1 MGPQPLLSAAP
12 IQAMHRAS
20 ESAGNL
26 LIPSIGGK
34 EEVRGSKYS
43 LPERES
49 HHHKPAKGL

>member
-1 MGPQPLLSAAP
+1 MGPQPLLFAAP
-12 IQAMHRAS
+12 IQAVHQAS